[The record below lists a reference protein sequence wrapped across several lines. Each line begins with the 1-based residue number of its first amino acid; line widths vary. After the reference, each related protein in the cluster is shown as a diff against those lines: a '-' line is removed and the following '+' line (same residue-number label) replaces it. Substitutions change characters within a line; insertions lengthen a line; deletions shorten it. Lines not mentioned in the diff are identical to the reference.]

1 VFDKILIANRGEIA
15 CRIIR
20 TCRRLGIATVAVY
33 SDADRDALHV
43 RLADQ
48 ALAIGAAAARES
60 YLAGDRI
67 IAAARESGA
76 QAIHPGYGF
85 LSENPDF
92 AERTG
97 QAGLTFIGP
106 PPEAMRAM
114 SSKASARELAQRS
127 GVPVLPGYQG
137 PQQQTGH
144 LRREAERIGYPVLI
158 KAVAGG
164 GGKGMRRVDASAEFE
179 AALASSQR
187 EAAASFG
194 DARVLLEKYLL
205 HPRHIEVQIFGDNH
219 DEVVHLFERDCSAQ
233 RRHQKVVEEAPAVGL
248 AAGQRRALLQAAC
261 QMARAADYRG
271 AGTMEFLFDQ
281 EGQFYFIEMNTRIQV
296 EHPVTE
302 MITGVDLIEW
312 QLRVAAGEPLPL
324 KQSQI
329 ECQGHA
335 IEARLYA
342 EVPESGFLPSSG
354 LLRRFELPLCGPA
367 LRVETGI
374 EAGER
379 VGIDYDP
386 MLAKLIARGEDRAEA
401 LSALQAALARVRIGG
416 IGHNVRFLRRLLA
429 SRGFQ
434 DGGIDTGFIE
444 RQLTQLLKSP
454 AANESIEA
462 QVLAG
467 AALWSIA
474 HEHDAVAT
482 MAAARHPDAD
492 PPPSPWERTDGW
504 RLQGRLVRRLRFA
517 WGSALGASDARAETA
532 EVEVHYGGGGYRLR
546 VGSIE
551 APAALRAVAP
561 DLYAL
566 ELGDQAQQ
574 LQILPEGDGQ
584 LQIWRDDEHYQ
595 LRRQDELERAAAGQP
610 LERALSAP
618 MPGRIIAQSVSV
630 GQSVRKGDPLVTLE
644 AMKMEH
650 TLCAPSD
657 GTVRAVRVAV
667 GDQVQEGMELIELET
682 DSVARTAGVPS

>member
-20 TCRRLGIATVAVY
+20 TCRRLGVATVAVY

-48 ALAIGAAAARES
+48 AIGIGAAARES
-60 YLAGDRI
+60 YLAADRI
-67 IAAARESGA
+67 IAAARGSGA

-97 QAGLTFIGP
+97 LAGLTFIGP
-106 PPEAMRAM
+106 PPAAMRAM

-137 PQQQTGH
+137 AQQQTAH

-164 GGKGMRRVDASAEFE
+164 GGKGMRRVDASVEFD

-219 DEVVHLFERDCSAQ
+219 GEVVHLFERDCSAQ

-248 AAGQRRALLQAAC
+248 AAGQRQALLQSAC
-261 QMARAADYRG
+261 QMARAAGYRG

-324 KQSQI
+324 RQSQI
-329 ECQGHA
+329 ECHGHA

-354 LLRRFELPLCGPA
+354 LLRRFELPVSGPA

-386 MLAKLIARGEDRAEA
+386 MLAKLIAWGGDRAEA
-401 LSALQAALARVRIGG
+401 LSALQAALAQVRIGG
-416 IGHNVRFLRRLLA
+416 IGHNVPFLRRLLV
-429 SRGFQ
+429 SRAFH

-444 RQLTQLLKSP
+444 RQLTQLLQSP
-454 AANESIEA
+454 AANESVEA

-474 HEHDAVAT
+474 HEHDAVAK
-482 MAAARHPDAD
+482 MAAARRPDAEQ
-492 PPPSPWERTDGW
+492 PPSPWERTDGW

-517 WGSALGASDARAETA
+517 WGQLGSSGARAETA
-532 EVEVHYGGGGYRLR
+532 EVEVHYGREGYRLR
-546 VGSIE
+546 VGRVEGS
-551 APAALRAVAP
+551 AALRAVAP
-561 DLYAL
+561 DLYVL
-566 ELGDQAQQ
+566 ELAGQAQQ
-574 LQILPEGDGQ
+574 LQILPDADGQ
-584 LQIWRDDEHYQ
+584 LQIWRDDEHYV
-595 LRRQDELERAAAGQP
+595 LRRQDELEKAAAGQP

-618 MPGRIIAQSVSV
+618 MPGRIIAQSVRV

-682 DSVARTAGVPS
+682 ESAARTAEVPS